1 MRHLDG
7 KKEHLQWD
15 DRLYILNFEVKQRGD
30 LNTNW
35 CPALKLRALLH
46 PNWTKLWHRS
56 WIYLY
61 KCIVAG
67 LFQLI
72 LQIPGPGFEIKILQ
86 CLSLLN
92 CITFNYF
99 TYHTRCKIS
108 DWNKISL
115 IQYHSLQ
122 PLGLHSFIFF
132 IQGMP
137 FDGSDSKDWLF
148 IAALFLFFNFYLW
161 FPRWLIIF

>member
-1 MRHLDG
+1 MER
-7 KKEHLQWD
+7 KNTWQWD
-15 DRLYILNFEVKQRGD
+15 DRRYILNFEVKQRGD

-35 CPALKLRALLH
+35 CPA

-67 LFQLI
+67 LFQLV
-72 LQIPGPGFEIKILQ
+72 LQIPGPGFEIKFLQ

-137 FDGSDSKDWLF
+137 FDSSDSKDWLF
-148 IAALFLFFNFYLW
+148 IARYFYFLTS
-161 FPRWLIIF
+161 IFGCPDGW